1 MKIGIILNLD
11 AKFDTQKY
19 TDTPV
24 TARLNHKM
32 SYVINIPQL
41 IFPLLEIQN
50 SKKHI
55 SYY

>member
-24 TARLNHKM
+24 TARLNHKL
-32 SYVINIPQL
+32 SYVINIPH
-41 IFPLLEIQN
+41 FCRTAGN
-50 SKKHI
+50 SK
-55 SYY
+55 